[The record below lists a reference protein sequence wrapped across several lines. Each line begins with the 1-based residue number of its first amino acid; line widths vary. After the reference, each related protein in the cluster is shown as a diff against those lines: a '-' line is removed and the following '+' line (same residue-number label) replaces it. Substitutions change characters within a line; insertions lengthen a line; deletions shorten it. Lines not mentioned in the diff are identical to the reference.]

1 MVLKVSILERDD
13 CKSKVWD
20 VSALYIVPTV
30 AGLAQSVEHL
40 TAEWKVMGSIPGAGP
55 VLKVLK

>member
-1 MVLKVSILERDD
+1 MSILERDD
-13 CKSKVWD
+13 CTSKVWD